1 MCNKKRNRL
10 ELILV
15 LAIFFVIAGVISPR
29 AIQADSGA
37 KFSVSINNN
46 SQQIDP
52 QLPYFNLNM
61 QPNSETNLSLNIY
74 NRSKKAAKF
83 TVWANKAI
91 TNNNMIIDYS
101 ARKITK
107 SPNLPSTLNIY
118 KMISPKVQNIQV
130 PANGTK
136 KIAFKLKMPDQQF
149 NGRLLGGIYVRK
161 QIEKSVKSGFTNR
174 LNFATAIVIRQN
186 NRQVKPELNLNKV
199 RINNLNWTR
208 TVEAGTQNVSKTYL
222 SHVKTAAKIYPAKNP
237 KKIVIRQKLDN
248 RSIAPNSSFNYQL
261 PLKNQKLKPGKY
273 ILDLKFISKK
283 PDQIWHWKRSFVITS
298 KNVQDVTIQ
307 HNNHLWIWILF
318 IALVLVIVL
327 ALYLWW
333 RKWRRYENKH

>member
-149 NGRLLGGIYVRK
+149 NGGY
-161 QIEKSVKSGFTNR
+161 
-174 LNFATAIVIRQN
+174 
-186 NRQVKPELNLNKV
+186 
-199 RINNLNWTR
+199 
-208 TVEAGTQNVSKTYL
+208 
-222 SHVKTAAKIYPAKNP
+222 
-237 KKIVIRQKLDN
+237 
-248 RSIAPNSSFNYQL
+248 
-261 PLKNQKLKPGKY
+261 
-273 ILDLKFISKK
+273 
-283 PDQIWHWKRSFVITS
+283 
-298 KNVQDVTIQ
+298 
-307 HNNHLWIWILF
+307 
-318 IALVLVIVL
+318 
-327 ALYLWW
+327 
-333 RKWRRYENKH
+333 

>member
-1 MCNKKRNRL
+1 M
-10 ELILV
+10 
-15 LAIFFVIAGVISPR
+15 
-29 AIQADSGA
+29 
-37 KFSVSINNN
+37 
-46 SQQIDP
+46 
-52 QLPYFNLNM
+52 
-61 QPNSETNLSLNIY
+61 
-74 NRSKKAAKF
+74 
-83 TVWANKAI
+83 
-91 TNNNMIIDYS
+91 
-101 ARKITK
+101 
-107 SPNLPSTLNIY
+107 
-118 KMISPKVQNIQV
+118 
-130 PANGTK
+130 
-136 KIAFKLKMPDQQF
+136 
-149 NGRLLGGIYVRK
+149 
-161 QIEKSVKSGFTNR
+161 EKSVKSGFTNR
-174 LNFATAIVIRQN
+174 FNFATAIVIRQN

-208 TVEAGTQNVSKTYL
+208 TVEASTQNVSKTYL

-273 ILDLKFISKK
+273 ILDLKFISKN

-307 HNNHLWIWILF
+307 HNNHLWIWILL
-318 IALVLVIVL
+318 IALALVIVL